1 MKTKAKLIL
10 TMSVLTA
17 GVVAAGATGTFA
29 WFTTNRAAQLNYT
42 SVTAQKNAGNLQV
55 WMGRQNSAGDGWEE
69 ITEAT
74 TGGSTMAAAS
84 VAAATPMSDVSSQD
98 GVTFWKPIWKTVSG
112 EGKAIDRLD
121 VGSRTVDY
129 SVFYFMVE
137 NSGTRNLEVYL
148 NSATGINPATGA
160 AKDTNAASFTRI
172 AINKTVQDGDYDYPK
187 IDLQKSTPTWTI
199 EKDNGSTSDGKYLA
213 WDGQEGT
220 KPSTATSTAITDASI
235 NLFKIKDDAPLSSI
249 TSSSKVAK
257 QKLCTLAPKNTEGY
271 RAWFTVSV
279 WLEGTKSDLDAFQNA
294 VGGEVNITLD
304 LAGVEA

>member
-10 TMSVLTA
+10 AMSVLTA

-42 SVTAQKNAGNLQV
+42 SVTAQKNAGNLSV
-55 WMGRQNSAGDGWEE
+55 WMGRQNTAGSGWEK

-74 TGGSTMAAAS
+74 TSGGTMATAS
-84 VAAATPMSDVSSQD
+84 VDAVTHMSDVSSQD

-112 EGKAIDRLD
+112 EGQAIDRLD

-148 NSATGINPATGA
+148 NSGTGINPASAGTNN
-160 AKDTNAASFTRI
+160 TNAASFTRI
-172 AINKTVQDGDYDYPK
+172 AINKTQQDGTNDYPVTA
-187 IDLQKSTPTWTI
+187 LQKSTPTWTI
-199 EKDNGSTSDGKYLA
+199 EKDNGSKSDGKYLA

-220 KPSTATSTAITDASI
+220 KPSNATSTAITDASI
-235 NLFKIKDDAPLSSI
+235 NLFKIKEGTPLSSI
-249 TSSSKVAK
+249 SSSSKVEK
-257 QKLCTLAPKNTEGY
+257 QKLCTLAPKGSEGY

-279 WLEGTKSDLDAFQNA
+279 WLEGTKSDADTFQNA
-294 VGGEVNITLD
+294 VGGKVSILLD